1 VRPTDPKGALEHDI
15 EMEKEKIQKM
25 EQRYRDEMDKVRKDQ
40 AAAVAELEAKHATQ
54 KQRHEEERQK
64 LQADKTAAIEES
76 KQKLTQLHKIDL
88 DGRDLLYSKDL
99 DNQRALFEDQQ

>member
-1 VRPTDPKGALEHDI
+1 MRPTDPKGALEHDI

-54 KQRHEEERQK
+54 K
-64 LQADKTAAIEES
+64 
-76 KQKLTQLHKIDL
+76 
-88 DGRDLLYSKDL
+88 
-99 DNQRALFEDQQ
+99 